1 MLTGLPGTFVST
13 LASSLQAAPA
23 PGAPGGFGSLIGYL
37 PIPLI
42 LLVFYF
48 LVISPARK
56 QRQQTQAM
64 LDALKSGDK
73 VVTSGGLI
81 GTIVRVN
88 AGDNV
93 LRLRVAPSVEV
104 EITRGAVAGLQS
116 EPQAG
121 S

>member
-1 MLTGLPGTFVST
+1 MLTGT
-13 LASSLQAAPA
+13 LVTTLQAAPA

-48 LVISPARK
+48 LVIAPARK

-64 LDALKSGDK
+64 LDALKTGDR
-73 VVTSGGLI
+73 VVTNGGLI
-81 GTIVRVN
+81 GTIVRAG

-93 LRLRVAPSVEV
+93 LKLRIAPSVEV
-104 EITRGAVAGLQS
+104 EISRGAVAGLQS
-116 EPQAG
+116 EPQSG

>member
-1 MLTGLPGTFVST
+1 MLTGT
-13 LASSLQAAPA
+13 LAVTLQAAPPA
-23 PGAPGGFGSLIGYL
+23 GAPGGLGSLIGYL

-48 LVISPARK
+48 LVIAPARK

-64 LDALKSGDK
+64 LNALKTGDK

-81 GTIVRVN
+81 GTIVRIN
-88 AGDNV
+88 ADDNILK
-93 LRLRVAPSVEV
+93 LRIAPSVEV

-116 EPQAG
+116 EPQSG
-121 S
+121 P

>member
-1 MLTGLPGTFVST
+1 VLTGTLVST
-13 LASSLQAAPA
+13 LQAAPA

-64 LDALKSGDK
+64 LDALKTGDK
-73 VVTSGGLI
+73 VVTSGGLV
-81 GTIVRVN
+81 GTIVRVGA
-88 AGDNV
+88 AGDNIIK
-93 LRLRVAPSVEV
+93 LRIAPSVEV
-104 EITRGAVAGLQS
+104 EVTRGSVAGLQS

>member
-1 MLTGLPGTFVST
+1 MLVST
-13 LASSLQAAPA
+13 LQAAPA
-23 PGAPGGFGSLIGYL
+23 PGTPGGLGSLIGYL
-37 PIPLI
+37 PFVLI

-48 LVISPARK
+48 LVIAPARK

-64 LDALKSGDK
+64 LDALKSGDR

-88 AGDNV
+88 AGENV
-93 LRLRVAPSVEV
+93 LKLRIAPSVEV
-104 EITRGAVAGLQS
+104 EITRGAVAGLQA
-116 EPQAG
+116 EPQSG

>member
-1 MLTGLPGTFVST
+1 MLTGLF
-13 LASSLQAAPA
+13 ASMLQAAPA

-56 QRQQTQAM
+56 QRQQTQSM
-64 LDALKSGDK
+64 LDALKTGDK

-88 AGDNV
+88 AEENV
-93 LRLRVAPSVEV
+93 LKLRIAPSVEV
-104 EITRGAVAGLQS
+104 EVTRGAVAGHQS
-116 EPQAG
+116 EPQSG

>member
-1 MLTGLPGTFVST
+1 VLTGT
-13 LASSLQAAPA
+13 LSSVLQAATPA
-23 PGAPGGFGSLIGYL
+23 APGGLGSLVGFL

-64 LDALKSGDK
+64 LDALKTGDK

-88 AGDNV
+88 AEDNV
-93 LRLRVAPSVEV
+93 LKLRIAPSVEV
-104 EITRGAVAGLQS
+104 EITRGAVAGLQA
-116 EPQAG
+116 EPTAG

>member
-1 MLTGLPGTFVST
+1 VLTAT
-13 LASSLQAAPA
+13 LATTLQAGAPA
-23 PGAPGGFGSLIGYL
+23 PGAPGGLGGLIGYL

-48 LVISPARK
+48 LVIAPARK

-64 LDALKSGDK
+64 LDALKTGDK

-81 GTIVRVN
+81 GTIVRIS
-88 AGDNV
+88 AGESILK
-93 LRLRVAPSVEV
+93 LRIAPSVEV

-116 EPQAG
+116 EPPAG
-121 S
+121 P